1 MALMN
6 NPMAAG
12 EEEKNAEEQ
21 VEGDE
26 KEVGKKV
33 VDFEEAGRRYSR
45 VMMDVYTGKYT
56 HKTTN

>member
-6 NPMAAG
+6 NPMATG
-12 EEEKNAEEQ
+12 EKEKDTEEQ

-33 VDFEEAGRRYSR
+33 VDFEEAGRRS
-45 VMMDVYTGKYT
+45 TIEL
-56 HKTTN
+56 